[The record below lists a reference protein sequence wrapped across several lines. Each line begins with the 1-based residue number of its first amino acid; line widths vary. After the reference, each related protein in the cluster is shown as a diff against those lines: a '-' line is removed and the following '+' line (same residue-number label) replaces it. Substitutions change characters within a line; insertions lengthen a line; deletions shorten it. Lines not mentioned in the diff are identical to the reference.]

1 MAISYDNELTARYH
15 GRFGNAVLRWR
26 GGKSILSKMPDCSK
40 VVKTKA
46 QKANMKRFAAATIYG
61 KKVLGDPRL
70 REKYRKKKKM
80 YQSIWNAAISDFM
93 LKPKVDAID
102 VKGYRGL
109 PGNEISISARNRYKF
124 EAVIVTILNILGL
137 VIESGP
143 AVARPSSDSMEWD
156 YVVKEINPSY
166 RGSRVVVR
174 VVDLPGNVVQ
184 ESVVLDGPSPPASMT
199 PPPAPPPRGRGDR
212 DA

>member
-26 GGKSILSKMPDCSK
+26 GGKSILSKMPDCSR

-61 KKVLGDPRL
+61 KKVLSDPRL

-137 VIESGP
+137 VIESGS

-156 YVVKEINPSY
+156 YLVKEINPSY
-166 RGSRVVVR
+166 KGSRVVVR
-174 VVDLPGNVVQ
+174 VSDLPGNVVQ
-184 ESVVLDGPSPPASMT
+184 ESVSLDGPSPPASMT

>member
-26 GGKSILSKMPDCSK
+26 GGKSILSKMPDCSR

-70 REKYRKKKKM
+70 REKYKKKKKM

-102 VKGYRGL
+102 VKGYKGL

-124 EAVIVTILNILGL
+124 EAVIVTILNILGQ
-137 VIESGP
+137 VIESGR
-143 AVARPSSDSMEWD
+143 AVANPLSDGMEWV
-156 YVVKEINPSY
+156 YKTTVMNPTY
-166 RGSRVVVR
+166 MGSKLVFRVS
-174 VVDLPGNVVQ
+174 DLPGNVVQ
-184 ESVVLDGPSPPASMT
+184 ETVDVDST
-199 PPPAPPPRGRGDR
+199 
-212 DA
+212 